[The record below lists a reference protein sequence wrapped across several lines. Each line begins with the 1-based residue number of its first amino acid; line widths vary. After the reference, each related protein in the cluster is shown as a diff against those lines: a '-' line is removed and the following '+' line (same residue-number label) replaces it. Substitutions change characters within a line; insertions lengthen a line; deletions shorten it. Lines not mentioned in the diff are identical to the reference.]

1 MSSIYVRG
9 GPPDPLSL
17 QLFENNRFI
26 VMSKMQRGVHGWF
39 QRETGVVR
47 GARRRGGGRISIVR
61 GLNFEHYDIQY
72 AALVVFWQFFRALV
86 KGIDVGKYKANLIKH
101 AALAAAVACTL
112 ALTGCATTKAPPQTQ
127 VTNPD
132 YLIGPGDTV
141 NIMVWRNPEV
151 SMAVP
156 VRPDGKITTPLVE
169 DLPAAGKTST
179 DLARDIEKALA
190 KFIQQP
196 VVTVIVTN
204 FVGNF
209 SEQIRVVGQATKP
222 QALPYRRDMSLMDVM
237 IAVGG
242 VTEFASGN
250 RASLIRVVDGK
261 QQKYGVR
268 LDDLIKDGDISA
280 NMPMRPG
287 DVLVIPESFF

>member
-1 MSSIYVRG
+1 
-9 GPPDPLSL
+9 
-17 QLFENNRFI
+17 
-26 VMSKMQRGVHGWF
+26 
-39 QRETGVVR
+39 
-47 GARRRGGGRISIVR
+47 
-61 GLNFEHYDIQY
+61 
-72 AALVVFWQFFRALV
+72 
-86 KGIDVGKYKANLIKH
+86 VGKYKANLIKH
-101 AALAAAVACTL
+101 TAVAAAAALALV
-112 ALTGCATTKAPPQTQ
+112 LTGCATRTPAPATQ
-127 VTNPD
+127 VTNPE

-151 SMAVP
+151 SMSVP

-179 DLARDIEKALA
+179 ELARDIEKALA

-209 SEQIRVVGQATKP
+209 SEQIRVIGQAAKP
-222 QALPYRRDMSLMDVM
+222 QALPYRRDMSLMDVL

-250 RASLIRVVDGK
+250 RASVIRTVDGK
-261 QQKYGVR
+261 QQKFNVR